1 MNTRIRTK
9 EKGFTLIELMV
20 SMTIFTVLVTVG
32 IGAVLN
38 ATSQY
43 YTATNMRAIMNNI
56 SFVMEDMSRNI
67 RTATAVHCG
76 GSPGSH
82 LGSSGDFV
90 PASCVTTPSNKIVVA
105 AISGENITY
114 AITPSTYT
122 PAPSRIF
129 KIVGDTGAE
138 QAITPAEITIDFAKS
153 GFTVRGAEE
162 DDGLQPMVTIRLSG
176 TIRYKNVD
184 SPFSL
189 QNSITIRPLDS

>member
-1 MNTRIRTK
+1 MYTRAQKK

-43 YTATNMRAIMNNI
+43 YTASNMRSIMDNLN
-56 SFVMEDMSRNI
+56 FVMEDMSRNI
-67 RTATAVHCG
+67 RTATGVHWG
-76 GSPGSH
+76 GTTGSH
-82 LGSSGDFV
+82 LDGSGDFV
-90 PASCVTTPSNKIVVA
+90 PASCATTPTNRIVVA

-114 AITPSTYT
+114 AITPPSFTT
-122 PAPSRIF
+122 APNRIF

-138 QAITPAEITIDFAKS
+138 QAITPSEITIDFSKS
-153 GFTVRGAEE
+153 GFTVRGAEAG
-162 DDGLQPMVTIRLSG
+162 DGLQPLVTIRLSG

-184 SPFSL
+184 SPFSI
-189 QNSITIRPLDS
+189 QNSITLRPLDS